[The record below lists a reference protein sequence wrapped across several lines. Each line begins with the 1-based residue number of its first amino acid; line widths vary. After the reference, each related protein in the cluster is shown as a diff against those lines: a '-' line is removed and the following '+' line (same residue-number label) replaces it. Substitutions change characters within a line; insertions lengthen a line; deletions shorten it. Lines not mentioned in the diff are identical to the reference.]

1 MENEEKNKEYQT
13 IKNYIN
19 ELKKVGF
26 LKVEKNKLSIEEE
39 KFKKKEKILQYLDKE
54 VTEFILKLKEI
65 KDSESRIIERGIKT
79 KENEKFP
86 NKFLFKYISMGRDIK
101 EILEFVLS
109 RGEKEEYYEFISSIY
124 NNKSERIGFV
134 RKIIKTWK
142 IRYKGTGYI
151 DDKCSYIEKINL
163 ILSSINI
170 SKKKFFILLMKI
182 SLII

>member
-26 LKVEKNKLSIEEE
+26 LKVEKNKLSIVEE

-86 NKFLFKYISMGRDIK
+86 NKFLFKYIRMGRDIK

-109 RGEKEEYYEFISSIY
+109 RGEKE
-124 NNKSERIGFV
+124 
-134 RKIIKTWK
+134 
-142 IRYKGTGYI
+142 
-151 DDKCSYIEKINL
+151 
-163 ILSSINI
+163 
-170 SKKKFFILLMKI
+170 
-182 SLII
+182 